1 MRIVLVSSALVLSIL
16 SSVLLAQSDETSRR
30 SVLLDWWL
38 TPEQQ
43 AKRAWENGDND
54 SLQEVAPSRE
64 WKGAAAYRQ
73 GDFEAALEAF
83 TTDGDESLSLNTLY
97 NQATTNIQLGDYA
110 NALAQLEEVL
120 AEEPENANATRNRDI
135 ALRLLE
141 LEQQQ
146 QQDQQGEGGEGE
158 PNDDEQS
165 SEEGEQSDPGSS
177 SESDQSS
184 DSKSE
189 ESESSNEQ
197 NNEQQD
203 QSGASSEAESEDTA
217 EESAG
222 SEDER
227 EAEIEA
233 AREALQAAGEE
244 SENETE
250 QSQSEAVAAALS
262 EEPMSEEDQATEQ
275 WLRQIPDDPDDL
287 LRRKLLQNHRNEY
300 PGVQRNG
307 SGY

>member
-16 SSVLLAQSDETSRR
+16 SSVLLAQSDENSRR

-54 SLQEVAPSRE
+54 SLREVAPNRE
-64 WKGAAAYRQ
+64 WRGVAAYRQ

-83 TTDGDESLSLNTLY
+83 TTDGDESLSLSALY

-110 NALAQLEEVL
+110 NAIAQLEEVL
-120 AEEPENANATRNRDI
+120 AEEPENVNAVRNRDI

-146 QQDQQGEGGEGE
+146 QNQQGEGGEGE

-165 SEEGEQSDPGSS
+165 PEEGEQSDVGSS

-184 DSKSE
+184 DSESE
-189 ESESSNEQ
+189 ESESSNEP

-203 QSGASSEAESEDTA
+203 PSGASSEA
-217 EESAG
+217 G
-222 SEDER
+222 
-227 EAEIEA
+227 IM
-233 AREALQAAGEE
+233 ALI
-244 SENETE
+244 
-250 QSQSEAVAAALS
+250 V
-262 EEPMSEEDQATEQ
+262 
-275 WLRQIPDDPDDL
+275 
-287 LRRKLLQNHRNEY
+287 
-300 PGVQRNG
+300 
-307 SGY
+307 